1 MTEPDRAMSDVASDA
16 AYAAAFI
23 ANMGATVPTKT
34 MRDVHYED
42 VAAAALAAMEDFE
55 QAAIRL
61 AKVPVTGRSR
71 DGRVV
76 VQVNAAGELLA
87 FHLRHGTLQW
97 YDSATLGDVVTR
109 TLRRAQEQARGRYRQ
124 EVDALVPREIVECQQ
139 VVQEA
144 LDRAALIDATATGS

>member
-1 MTEPDRAMSDVASDA
+1 MTEPDSTASDA

-23 ANMGATVPTKT
+23 ANMGGTVPTKS
-34 MRDVHYED
+34 MRDMHHED
-42 VAAAALAAMEDFE
+42 VSAAALAAMEDFE
-55 QAAIRL
+55 RAAIRL

-87 FHLRHGTLQW
+87 FQLRHGALQW

-109 TLRRAQEQARGRYRQ
+109 TLRQAQEQASGRYRQ
-124 EVDALVPREIVECQQ
+124 EVDALVPREIVECQH
-139 VVQEA
+139 VVREA
-144 LDRAALIDATATGS
+144 LDRAALIDGTATGS